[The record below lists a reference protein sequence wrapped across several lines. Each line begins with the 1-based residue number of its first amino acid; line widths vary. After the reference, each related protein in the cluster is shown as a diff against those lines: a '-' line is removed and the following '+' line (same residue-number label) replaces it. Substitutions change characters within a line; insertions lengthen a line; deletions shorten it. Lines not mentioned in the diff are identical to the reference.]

1 VLLAYI
7 TDFARELNDR
17 ASLTTSTTRA
27 VHLLQRSS
35 LSREAFIQRLYEA
48 RALTKERSASIRA
61 TTRDPNVPVPVKAKM
76 AYFFACL
83 ERLLGFRDD
92 EPTGGDAARLES
104 RHQEPPIPVAQPSSG
119 ARQSNK
125 LAQDLP
131 PVPAKN
137 PYTTGKYGRLVQE

>member
-17 ASLTTSTTRA
+17 ASLKTSTTRA
-27 VHLLQRSS
+27 VHLLQRSG
-35 LSREAFIQRLYEA
+35 LPREAFIQRLYEA

-83 ERLLGFRDD
+83 ERLLGFRED
-92 EPTGGDAARLES
+92 EPMGEDAAR
-104 RHQEPPIPVAQPSSG
+104 RDIGRQEPPQSS
-119 ARQSNK
+119 
-125 LAQDLP
+125 P
-131 PVPAKN
+131 PLPAKN